1 MDGAIMPASVV
12 VKGSARWGR
21 AGGVGHMNVG
31 VCKVTLRL
39 PENHSLKGKRRILNS
54 LGSRVR
60 NKFNVSVAEVDDNEA
75 WQLATL
81 GITCVSNSA
90 RHTGE
95 VLQSVL
101 AYIESGR
108 EDLEV
113 VALEQDTV
121 PF

>member
-1 MDGAIMPASVV
+1 
-12 VKGSARWGR
+12 
-21 AGGVGHMNVG
+21 MNVG

-54 LGSRVR
+54 LSSRVR
-60 NKFNVSVAEVDDNEA
+60 NKFNVSVAEVDDNEV

-81 GITCVSNSA
+81 GITCVSNSG
-90 RHTGE
+90 RHTDE

-113 VALEQDTV
+113 VALEQDTI
-121 PF
+121 PFRFSVQPSARSC